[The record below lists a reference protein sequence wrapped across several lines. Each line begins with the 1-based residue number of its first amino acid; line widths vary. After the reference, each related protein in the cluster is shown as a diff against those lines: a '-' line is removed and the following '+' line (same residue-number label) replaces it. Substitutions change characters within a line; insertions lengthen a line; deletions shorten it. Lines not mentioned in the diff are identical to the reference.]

1 MEIIVYAALG
11 PSGEERALARR
22 LLAEALA
29 RERGLTGLPAIAA
42 GANGKPFF
50 PDRPDLQFNLSHSHG
65 AAVCALHH
73 LPIGVDVER
82 LRPAPGGCHGG
93 WTMGIFSACGRRRRP
108 PSSAGPYPAHPALAD
123 SSIFYTSITQNYDSS
138 VTLLPPRYHV
148 PFPAASCNLY
158 LHDQYNLHKSA
169 LLLPSLCCQ
178 IRQPSAPQPSPD
190 LLITAE
196 GSKGVDLG
204 VVRPGEGWTVVH
216 ATADTLRLARK
227 VSNAKSLSRAA
238 APAAANASFEKKA
251 GQTEAAQ
258 GRGIWTALGGF
269 PIQKN
274 PDLTKQAWAVYTY
287 KQIRGAAISG
297 RPI

>member
-1 MEIIVYAALG
+1 MFSLQIILCK
-11 PSGEERALARR
+11 SC
-22 LLAEALA
+22 
-29 RERGLTGLPAIAA
+29 
-42 GANGKPFF
+42 
-50 PDRPDLQFNLSHSHG
+50 G
-65 AAVCALHH
+65 AAIICRYKMQPIICCFPCF
-73 LPIGVDVER
+73 LPVLILNR
-82 LRPAPGGCHGG
+82 NFLLP
-93 WTMGIFSACGRRRRP
+93 
-108 PSSAGPYPAHPALAD
+108 
-123 SSIFYTSITQNYDSS
+123 
-138 VTLLPPRYHV
+138 LLPPRYHV
-148 PFPAASCNLY
+148 PFPVTTCNSY
-158 LHDQYNLHKSA
+158 THNQYNLHKSA

-297 RPI
+297 QPV

>member
-1 MEIIVYAALG
+1 MQPIICCFPCFLPVLILN
-11 PSGEERALARR
+11 RNF
-22 LLAEALA
+22 LL
-29 RERGLTGLPAIAA
+29 P
-42 GANGKPFF
+42 
-50 PDRPDLQFNLSHSHG
+50 
-65 AAVCALHH
+65 
-73 LPIGVDVER
+73 
-82 LRPAPGGCHGG
+82 
-93 WTMGIFSACGRRRRP
+93 
-108 PSSAGPYPAHPALAD
+108 
-123 SSIFYTSITQNYDSS
+123 
-138 VTLLPPRYHV
+138 LLPPRYHV

-158 LHDQYNLHKSA
+158 LHNQYNLHKSA
-169 LLLPSLCCQ
+169 LLLPSPLNLLPSLCCQ